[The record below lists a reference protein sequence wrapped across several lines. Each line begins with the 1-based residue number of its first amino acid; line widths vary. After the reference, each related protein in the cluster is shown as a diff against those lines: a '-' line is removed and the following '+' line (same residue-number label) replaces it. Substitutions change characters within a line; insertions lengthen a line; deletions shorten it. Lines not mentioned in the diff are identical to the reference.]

1 MWLVSVACYL
11 DIGVVYT
18 ALHVII
24 CNKCDISK
32 GYFAIVDAHAGADD
46 ASTAL
51 LFSIFFCSLNFIGLT
66 YVIAN
71 LET

>member
-1 MWLVSVACYL
+1 M
-11 DIGVVYT
+11 
-18 ALHVII
+18 II

-71 LET
+71 VET

>member
-1 MWLVSVACYL
+1 M
-11 DIGVVYT
+11 
-18 ALHVII
+18 II

-32 GYFAIVDAHAGADD
+32 GYFAIADAHAGAGADD

-71 LET
+71 VET